1 MTGSSLPDTMTHN
14 DQQVT
19 TAEGKADAFNK
30 YFASIFRPVSPS
42 SPIVSLSFSSQNN
55 LESITV
61 LTEVS
66 YLLLNLL
73 MDKATGPDGIP
84 ARLLKE
90 CLNQIAPSLTVLF
103 KKSLSLGKVPQ
114 EWKEAL
120 TLFRFLRKVT
130 LMKSAITD
138 RFPCCP

>member
-1 MTGSSLPDTMTHN
+1 
-14 DQQVT
+14 
-19 TAEGKADAFNK
+19 
-30 YFASIFRPVSPS
+30 
-42 SPIVSLSFSSQNN
+42 
-55 LESITV
+55 
-61 LTEVS
+61 
-66 YLLLNLL
+66 

-90 CLNQIAPSLTVLF
+90 CLNKIALSLTALF

-130 LMKSAITD
+130 FMKSAITTD
-138 RFPCCP
+138 FLAVLSVQTSGTSRSYSCV